1 MQVRSLFAREKRA
14 RLRSYCK
21 ESSSQIILLELHP
34 LTVVEFL
41 IQNYDF
47 ASVISVLLVFT
58 LIVFA
63 ELVGIIPESGPCMF
77 FLILYSKRLKPFS
90 VL

>member
-1 MQVRSLFAREKRA
+1 MQVQSRFAREKRA
-14 RLRSYCK
+14 RLRLYFN
-21 ESSSQIILLELHP
+21 ESSSQIIPLEFRP

-47 ASVISVLLVFT
+47 ASVISGLLTFT

-77 FLILYSKRLKPFS
+77 FLILYLKS
-90 VL
+90 